1 MKLTQKTFICIML
14 IVAALVMGCAKPPT
28 EEMNNATEAVTRAEN
43 DNDALTYALNT
54 VNRARD
60 ALARMNAEA
69 SSKKYDAAKSYAA
82 EAIAAAERA
91 INEGHAGAERA
102 RSEAFSIISQL
113 PPLIAETEQGINAAQ
128 AAGLPLDFDAI
139 NKDFQTASDNADKA
153 QQAYVDVN
161 FPEAVNLGQT
171 ARAEL
176 SAINQQLSTTVMTVT
191 RKK

>member
-1 MKLTQKTFICIML
+1 MKLIQKTLICAML
-14 IVAALVMGCAKPPT
+14 VVAALVMGCAKPPT

-91 INEGHAGAERA
+91 ISEGRSGAERA
-102 RSEAFSIISQL
+102 KNEAFLLVSEL
-113 PPLIAETEQGINAAQ
+113 PPLIAETEQGITAAHD
-128 AAGLPLDFDAI
+128 AKLDLDFNMVND
-139 NKDFQTASDNADKA
+139 DFNTACDNADMA
-153 QQAYVDVN
+153 QTALSNSDY
-161 FPEAVNLGQT
+161 FEAVNRGQT

-176 SAINQQLSTTVMTVT
+176 NAINQQLSSAAIAVS